1 MSHRRAKA
9 IRKTLKKKGIEY
21 KNTQYYSKAPGSPIF
36 ASPGRQ
42 DYQRLKKEVKGEKTN
57 V

>member
-21 KNTQYYSKAPGSPIF
+21 KNLQYYSAAPGSPVF
-36 ASPGRQ
+36 ASHGRQ
-42 DYQRLKKEVKGEKTN
+42 DYQRLKKEIKTN

>member
-1 MSHRRAKA
+1 MSHQRAKA

-42 DYQRLKKEVKGEKTN
+42 DYQRLKKEVKTK
-57 V
+57 